1 MSSLLYL
8 ISSDSGIQ
16 DTCAG
21 SQSNCTL
28 TSGPRNPILITISM
42 TTATESQGCE
52 FPLIGA
58 RRRDREEGLS
68 EE

>member
-8 ISSDSGIQ
+8 ISSDSGMQ

-28 TSGPRNPILITISM
+28 TSGPRDPILITISM

-58 RRRDREEGLS
+58 GCRDGEEGLA